1 MGEVQIPKV
10 ILDTMQEQLATL
22 QQSVNKQAGQIQQQ
36 AYQIQQQAEQ
46 LQQKD
51 ERISELE
58 QMLVNAQRARFGQ
71 KSEKSKYVLDA
82 GSEQLSMFKKLPV

>member
-36 AYQIQQQAEQ
+36 ILPQVVEENEGEAAE
-46 LQQKD
+46 
-51 ERISELE
+51 
-58 QMLVNAQRARFGQ
+58 ARRH
-71 KSEKSKYVLDA
+71 
-82 GSEQLSMFKKLPV
+82 PCR

>member
-22 QQSVNKQAGQIQQQ
+22 QQSVNKQAEQIR
-36 AYQIQQQAEQ
+36 
-46 LQQKD
+46 QKD

-58 QMLVNAQRARFGQ
+58 QIP
-71 KSEKSKYVLDA
+71 
-82 GSEQLSMFKKLPV
+82 LS